1 MNSKTQDQSSSYQ
14 HYRRLLA
21 HAMIHWKIFVFA
33 IIGMVLVAGTDTALA
48 AYMKPLM
55 DGGFIDRDPE
65 VIKWMPMMLIGIFVV
80 RVFAMFISMYGMS
93 WIGRKVIM
101 DLRDNMFEHLL
112 RLPKCYYDMATTGQ
126 IMSKFTFD
134 VEQVANATTKVIT
147 IIIRDTFTIIGLLAW
162 MIYLSPLLASMF
174 LVVGPFLIML
184 VSLVSK
190 KFRKVSRRI
199 QGSMGDVS
207 KVLEESIKGQIVVKM
222 FGGHDYEMKQFH
234 LINDNNRRQN
244 MRMIAIMALSAP
256 IMRLIVGIGL
266 AGVIYV
272 ATNDDFMGVISAGT
286 FGSYMIAM
294 AMLFAPIKRLADV
307 NADLQRGLAAAE
319 SVFNLI
325 DMVEEKDTGSYSIDR
340 VKGNIELSGV
350 MFRYGANTDEA
361 LKNINLNIKAGQT
374 IAFVGRSGSGK
385 TTLLNL
391 LPRFYDITEGSI
403 KLDGHELSEYSL
415 NNLRS
420 HIAYVGQDIVL
431 FNDTIE
437 HNIAY
442 GSFLD
447 VDHSRV
453 EEAAKLAYADKFIE
467 SMNDGY
473 NSLVGERG
481 VMLSGGQR
489 QRIAIA
495 RALLKDAP
503 VLILDE
509 ATSALDNES
518 ERFIQASLETLMKN
532 RTTLVIAHRL
542 STIENADMIVVMDHG
557 EIVETGNHAELMA
570 RNGHYAALHQM
581 QFKEPEPE
589 VTE

>member
-1 MNSKTQDQSSSYQ
+1 MNSKTKDQSDSYQ
-14 HYRRLLA
+14 YYRRLLSLSMA
-21 HAMIHWKIFVFA
+21 YWKIFA
-33 IIGMVLVAGTDTALA
+33 IAIVGMILVAGTDTALA

-55 DGGFIDRDPE
+55 DGSFVERDPE
-65 VIKWMPMMLIGIFVV
+65 VTKLMPFVLIGIFVV

-93 WIGRKVIM
+93 WVGRRVIM
-101 DLRDNMFEHLL
+101 ELRDAMFKRLL
-112 RLPKCYYDMATTGQ
+112 RLPKSYYDMATTGQ
-126 IMSKFTFD
+126 IMSKFTYD
-134 VEQVANATTKVIT
+134 VEQVASATTKVIT
-147 IIIRDTFTIIGLLAW
+147 ILIRDTFTIIGLLAW
-162 MIYLSPLLASMF
+162 MIYLSPMLASMF
-174 LVVGPFLIML
+174 LLAGPFLVLL
-184 VSLVSK
+184 VAFVTK

-207 KVLEESIKGQIVVKM
+207 RILEESIKGQIVVKM
-222 FGGHDYEMKQFH
+222 FGGHDYEENQFH
-234 LINDNNRRQN
+234 KINDDNRRQN
-244 MRMIAIMALSAP
+244 MRMIATLALSSP
-256 IMRLIVGIGL
+256 ILRLIVGIAL
-266 AGVIYV
+266 AGVIYI
-272 ATNDDFMGVISAGT
+272 ATNDEVMNVVSVGT
-286 FGSYMIAM
+286 FTSYMVAM

-307 NADLQRGLAAAE
+307 NADLQRGIAAAE
-319 SVFNLI
+319 SVFDLI
-325 DMVEEKDTGSYSIDR
+325 DMLEEKDTGSYMADR
-340 VKGNIELSGV
+340 VKGDINISSVTFHYKTNE
-350 MFRYGANTDEA
+350 NA
-361 LKNINLNIKAGQT
+361 LKNINLDVKAGQT

-385 TTLLNL
+385 STLLNL
-391 LPRFYDITEGSI
+391 LPRFYDVSEGSI

-447 VDHSRV
+447 TDHSKV
-453 EEAAKLAYADKFIE
+453 EEAAKLAYADKFIDDM
-467 SMNDGY
+467 SDGY

-509 ATSALDNES
+509 ATSALDTES
-518 ERFIQASLETLMKN
+518 ERFIQKSLEKLMEN

-542 STIENADMIVVMDHG
+542 STIENADVIVVMDNG
-557 EIVETGNHAELMA
+557 EIVETGSHDELIT

-581 QFKEPEPE
+581 QFKEPESE
-589 VTE
+589 ISE

>member
-1 MNSKTQDQSSSYQ
+1 MNSKTKDQTGPYQ
-14 HYRRLLA
+14 HYRRLLS
-21 HAMIHWKIFVFA
+21 HAMVHWKIFVFA
-33 IIGMVLVAGTDTALA
+33 IIGMILVAGTDAALA

-55 DGGFIDRDPE
+55 DGGFIERDPE
-65 VIKWMPMMLIGIFVV
+65 VIGWMPVVLIGIFVV

-101 DLRDNMFEHLL
+101 DLRDNMFAHLM
-112 RLPKCYYDMATTGQ
+112 RLPKSYYDMATTGQ

-147 IIIRDTFTIIGLLAW
+147 ILIRDTFTIIALLGW

-174 LVVGPFLIML
+174 LIVGPFLIML

-207 KVLEESIKGQIVVKM
+207 KVLEESIKGQVVVKM
-222 FGGHDYEMKQFH
+222 FGGHDYEAKQFH
-234 LINDNNRRQN
+234 VINDNNRRQN
-244 MRMIAIMALSAP
+244 MRMIAITALSAP

-266 AGVIYV
+266 AGVIYI
-272 ATNDDFMGVISAGT
+272 ATNQDVMGVITAGS
-286 FGSYMIAM
+286 FGSYMMAM

-325 DMVEEKDTGSYSIDR
+325 DMVEEKDTGNFAIDR
-340 VKGNIELSGV
+340 VKGDIEFSGV
-350 MFRYGANTDEA
+350 SFRYGSNVEAA
-361 LKNINLNIKAGQT
+361 LKNINIDIKAGQT
-374 IAFVGRSGSGK
+374 VAFVGRSGSGK
-385 TTLLNL
+385 STLLNL
-391 LPRFYDITEGSI
+391 LPRFYEVSEGAIT
-403 KLDGHELSEYSL
+403 LDGHALSDYSL
-415 NNLRS
+415 SNLRS

-447 VDHSRV
+447 ADHDRV
-453 EEAAKLAYADKFIE
+453 IEAARLAYADMFIE
-467 SMNDGY
+467 AMPDGY
-473 NSLVGERG
+473 NAMVGERG

-542 STIENADMIVVMDHG
+542 STIENADVIVVMDHG
-557 EIVETGNHAELMA
+557 EIVESGNHAELMA

>member
-1 MNSKTQDQSSSYQ
+1 MNSQNKDKSGSYQ
-14 HYRRLLA
+14 YYRRLLS
-21 HAMIHWKIFVFA
+21 HAMTYWKLFSVA
-33 IIGMVLVAGTDTALA
+33 IIGMALVAGTDTALA

-55 DGGFIDRDPE
+55 DGSFVEHDPE
-65 VIKWMPMMLIGIFVV
+65 IIKLMPLALIAIFVV

-93 WIGRKVIM
+93 WVGRMVIM
-101 DLRDNMFEHLL
+101 ELRDTMFERLL
-112 RLPKCYYDMATTGQ
+112 RLPKNYYDKATTGE

-147 IIIRDTFTIIGLLAW
+147 ILIRDTLTIIGLIAW

-174 LVVGPFLIML
+174 LFAGPFLVLLMTF
-184 VSLVSK
+184 VTK

-207 KVLEESIKGQIVVKM
+207 RVLEESIKGQVVVKM
-222 FGGHDYEMKQFH
+222 FGGYDYETKQFH
-234 LINDNNRRQN
+234 SLNENNRRQN
-244 MRMIAIMALSAP
+244 MRLIATLALSSP
-256 IMRLIVGIGL
+256 ILRLIVGTAL
-266 AGVIYV
+266 AGVIYI
-272 ATNDDFMGVISAGT
+272 ATNDDMMEVVTVGT
-286 FGSYMIAM
+286 FTSYMVAM

-307 NADLQRGLAAAE
+307 NADLQRGVAAAE
-319 SVFNLI
+319 SVFSLI
-325 DMVEEKDTGSYSIDR
+325 DLVEEKDTGSYETDR
-340 VKGNIELSGV
+340 VKGEVEFTDVS
-350 MFRYGANTDEA
+350 FRYAQSSSDT
-361 LKNINLNIKAGQT
+361 LKNISFSVDAGQT
-374 IAFVGRSGSGK
+374 VAFVGRSGSGK

-391 LPRFYDITEGSI
+391 LARFYDNDKGSI
-403 KLDGHELSEYSL
+403 KLDGHDVNEYTL

-442 GSFLD
+442 GSFLNTD
-447 VDHSRV
+447 REKVKK
-453 EEAAKLAYADKFIE
+453 AAQLAYADKFIDE
-467 SMNDGY
+467 MENGYDSM
-473 NSLVGERG
+473 VGERG

-518 ERFIQASLETLMKN
+518 ERFIQKSLETLMKN
-532 RTTLVIAHRL
+532 RTTMVVAHRL
-542 STIENADMIVVMDHG
+542 STIENADVIIVMDGG
-557 EIVETGNHAELMA
+557 EIVEMGNHSELLS
-570 RNGHYAALHQM
+570 RNGHYANLHQM
-581 QFKEPEPE
+581 HFKEPGAEDS
-589 VTE
+589 

>member
-1 MNSKTQDQSSSYQ
+1 MNSKVKDKPDSYQ
-14 HYRRLLA
+14 HYRRLLS
-21 HAMIHWKIFVFA
+21 HAVSYWKVFTIA
-33 IIGMVLVAGTDTALA
+33 IIGMILVAGTDAAMA

-55 DGGFIDRDPE
+55 DDAFVGHDPE
-65 VIKWMPMMLIGIFVV
+65 IIKTMPLVLVGIFVV

-93 WIGRKVIM
+93 WIGRQVIM
-101 DLRDNMFEHLL
+101 ELRDTMFKRLL
-112 RLPKCYYDMATTGQ
+112 RLPKDYYDKATTGET
-126 IMSKFTFD
+126 MSKFTFD
-134 VEQVANATTKVIT
+134 VEQVANAMTKVIT
-147 IIIRDTFTIIGLLAW
+147 ILIRDTFTIIGLLAL

-174 LVVGPFLIML
+174 LFAGPLL
-184 VSLVSK
+184 VLLVAFVSK

-207 KVLEESIKGQIVVKM
+207 RVLEESIKGQIVVKM
-222 FGGHDYEMKQFH
+222 FGGHDYEAQQFH
-234 LINDNNRRQN
+234 IINDNNRRQN
-244 MRMIAIMALSAP
+244 LRMIATQALSAP
-256 IMRLIVGIGL
+256 VMRLIVGIGL
-266 AGVIYV
+266 AVVIYV
-272 ATNDDFMGVISAGT
+272 ATNVGEDDAISVGT
-286 FGSYMIAM
+286 FGSYMLAM
-294 AMLFAPIKRLADV
+294 ALIFAPIKRMSDV

-325 DMVEEKDTGSYSIDR
+325 DMVEEKNTGSYAVDR
-340 VKGNIELSGV
+340 VKGDLRFSGV
-350 MFRYGANTDEA
+350 SFKYGSNDNDA
-361 LKNINLNIKAGQT
+361 LKNIDFDVKAGQT

-385 TTLLNL
+385 STLLNL

-403 KLDGHELSEYSL
+403 KFDGHELSEYEL

-447 VDHSRV
+447 TDHSKV
-453 EEAAKLAYADKFIE
+453 EEAARLAYADKFIDT
-467 SMNDGY
+467 MTDGY
-473 NSLVGERG
+473 NAMVGERG

-509 ATSALDNES
+509 ATSALDTES
-518 ERFIQASLETLMKN
+518 ERFIQKSLETLMKN

-542 STIENADMIVVMDHG
+542 STIENADVIMVMDHG
-557 EIVETGNHAELMA
+557 EIVEMGSHKELIA
-570 RNGHYAALHQM
+570 RKGHYAALHQI
-581 QFKEPEPE
+581 QFKEPEVSE
-589 VTE
+589 

>member
-1 MNSKTQDQSSSYQ
+1 MNSKTQDPASSYQ

-21 HAMIHWKIFVFA
+21 YATRHWKIFIFA

-65 VIKWMPMMLIGIFVV
+65 VIKWIPLLLIVIFVV

-93 WIGRKVIM
+93 WIGRMVIM

-112 RLPKCYYDMATTGQ
+112 RLPKNYYDRATTGE
-126 IMSKFTFD
+126 IMSKFTYD

-147 IIIRDTFTIIGLLAW
+147 ILIRDTLTVVGLIAW
-162 MIYLSPLLASMF
+162 MVYLSPLLASMF
-174 LVVGPFLIML
+174 LVVGPFLILL
-184 VSLVSK
+184 VSYVSK

-222 FGGHDYEMKQFH
+222 FGGQHYESEQFH
-234 LINDNNRRQN
+234 VINDNNRRQN
-244 MRMIAIMALSAP
+244 MRMIATLALSAP

-272 ATNDDFMGVISAGT
+272 ATNDNFMGVISAGT

-294 AMLFAPIKRLADV
+294 AMLFAPIKRLADI

-325 DMVEEKDTGSYSIDR
+325 DMVEEKDTGSYAVDR
-340 VKGNIELSGV
+340 VNGDIEFADVSFSYNATGEDV
-350 MFRYGANTDEA
+350 
-361 LKNINLNIKAGQT
+361 LKNINLDIKAGQT

-391 LPRFYDITEGSI
+391 LPRFYDVAVGSV
-403 KLDGHELSEYSL
+403 KLDGHELSEYTL
-415 NNLRS
+415 DNLRS

-442 GSFLD
+442 GSFLHA
-447 VDHSRV
+447 DHAQV
-453 EEAAKLAYADKFIE
+453 VAAAKLAYADLFIE
-467 SMNDGY
+467 AMPEGY
-473 NSLVGERG
+473 NAMVGERG

-503 VLILDE
+503 LLILDE

-542 STIENADMIVVMDHG
+542 STIEKADLIVVMDNG
-557 EIVETGNHAELMA
+557 EIVETGQHADLLA

-581 QFKEPEPE
+581 QFKEPEAE
-589 VTE
+589 VPA

>member
-1 MNSKTQDQSSSYQ
+1 MNSKTKDQSDSYQ
-14 HYRRLLA
+14 YYRRLLSLS
-21 HAMIHWKIFVFA
+21 MVYWKIFA
-33 IIGMVLVAGTDTALA
+33 IAIVGMILVAGTDTALA

-55 DGGFIDRDPE
+55 DGSFVERDPE
-65 VIKWMPMMLIGIFVV
+65 VTKWMPFVLIGIFVV

-93 WIGRKVIM
+93 WVGRRVIM
-101 DLRDNMFEHLL
+101 ELRDAMFKRLL
-112 RLPKCYYDMATTGQ
+112 RLPKNYYDMATTGQ
-126 IMSKFTFD
+126 IMSKFTYD
-134 VEQVANATTKVIT
+134 VEQVASATTKVIT
-147 IIIRDTFTIIGLLAW
+147 ILIRDTFTIIGLLAW
-162 MIYLSPLLASMF
+162 MIYLSPMLASMF
-174 LVVGPFLIML
+174 LLAGPFLVLL
-184 VSLVSK
+184 VSFVTK

-207 KVLEESIKGQIVVKM
+207 RVLEESIKGQIVVKM
-222 FGGHDYEMKQFH
+222 FGGHDYEENQFH
-234 LINDNNRRQN
+234 KINDDNRRQN
-244 MRMIAIMALSAP
+244 MRMIATLALSSP
-256 IMRLIVGIGL
+256 ILRLIVGIAL
-266 AGVIYV
+266 AGVIYI
-272 ATNDDFMGVISAGT
+272 ATNDEVMNVVSVGT
-286 FGSYMIAM
+286 FTSYMVAM
-294 AMLFAPIKRLADV
+294 AMLFAPIKRLADI
-307 NADLQRGLAAAE
+307 NADLQRGIAAAE
-319 SVFNLI
+319 SVFDLI
-325 DMVEEKDTGSYSIDR
+325 DMVEEKDTGSYMADR
-340 VKGNIELSGV
+340 VRGDIKISSVTFHYKTNE
-350 MFRYGANTDEA
+350 NA
-361 LKNINLNIKAGQT
+361 LKDINLDVKAGQT

-385 TTLLNL
+385 STLLNL
-391 LPRFYDITEGSI
+391 LPRFYDVSEGSI

-447 VDHSRV
+447 TDHSKV
-453 EEAAKLAYADKFIE
+453 EEAAKLAYADKFIDDM
-467 SMNDGY
+467 SDGY

-509 ATSALDNES
+509 ATSALDTES
-518 ERFIQASLETLMKN
+518 ERFIQKSLEKLIEN

-542 STIENADMIVVMDHG
+542 STIENADVIVVMDNG
-557 EIVETGNHAELMA
+557 EIVETGSHDELIT

-581 QFKEPEPE
+581 QFKEPESE
-589 VTE
+589 ISE

>member
-1 MNSKTQDQSSSYQ
+1 MNSKTQDPSSSYQ
-14 HYRRLLA
+14 HYRRLLSYA
-21 HAMIHWKIFVFA
+21 TRHWKIFIFA

-65 VIKWMPMMLIGIFVV
+65 VIKWIPLLLIVIFVV

-93 WIGRKVIM
+93 WIGRMVIM
-101 DLRDNMFEHLL
+101 DLRDSMFEHLL
-112 RLPKCYYDMATTGQ
+112 RLPKNYYDRATTGE
-126 IMSKFTFD
+126 IMSKFTYD

-147 IIIRDTFTIIGLLAW
+147 ILIRDTFTVVGLIAW
-162 MIYLSPLLASMF
+162 MVYLSPLLASMF
-174 LVVGPFLIML
+174 LVVGPFLILL
-184 VSLVSK
+184 VSFVSK

-222 FGGHDYEMKQFH
+222 FGGQHYESEQFH
-234 LINDNNRRQN
+234 VINDNNRRQN
-244 MRMIAIMALSAP
+244 MRMIATLALSAP

-272 ATNDDFMGVISAGT
+272 ATNDNVMGVISAGT

-294 AMLFAPIKRLADV
+294 AMLFAPIKRLADI

-325 DMVEEKDTGSYSIDR
+325 DMVEEKDTGSYAVDR
-340 VKGNIELSGV
+340 VSGDIEFSDVSFSYDATGENV
-350 MFRYGANTDEA
+350 
-361 LKNINLNIKAGQT
+361 LKNINLDIKAGQT

-391 LPRFYDITEGSI
+391 LPRFYDVAIGSV
-403 KLDGHELSEYSL
+403 KLDGHELSEYTL
-415 NNLRS
+415 DNLRS

-442 GSFLD
+442 GSFLNA
-447 VDHSRV
+447 DHAQV
-453 EEAAKLAYADKFIE
+453 IEAAKLAYADLFIE
-467 SMNDGY
+467 AMPEGY
-473 NSLVGERG
+473 NAMVGERG

-542 STIENADMIVVMDHG
+542 STIEKADLIVVMDNG
-557 EIVETGNHAELMA
+557 EIVETGQHADLLA

-581 QFKEPEPE
+581 QFKEPEAE
-589 VTE
+589 FSA

>member
-1 MNSKTQDQSSSYQ
+1 MNSKTQDPASSYQ
-14 HYRRLLA
+14 YYRRLLSYA
-21 HAMIHWKIFVFA
+21 TRHWKIFIFA

-65 VIKWMPMMLIGIFVV
+65 VIKWIPLLLIVIFVV
-80 RVFAMFISMYGMS
+80 RVFAMFISLYGMS
-93 WIGRKVIM
+93 WIGRMVIM

-112 RLPKCYYDMATTGQ
+112 RLPKNYYDKATTGE
-126 IMSKFTFD
+126 IMSKFTYD

-147 IIIRDTFTIIGLLAW
+147 ILIRDTLTIVGLIAW
-162 MIYLSPLLASMF
+162 MVYLSPLLASMF
-174 LVVGPFLIML
+174 LVVGPFLILL
-184 VSLVSK
+184 VSYVSK

-222 FGGHDYEMKQFH
+222 FGGQHYESEQFH
-234 LINDNNRRQN
+234 KINDNNRRQN
-244 MRMIAIMALSAP
+244 MRMIATLALSAP

-272 ATNDDFMGVISAGT
+272 ATNDSFMGVISAGT

-294 AMLFAPIKRLADV
+294 AMLFAPIKRLADI

-325 DMVEEKDTGSYSIDR
+325 DMVEEKDTGSYAVDR
-340 VKGNIELSGV
+340 VNGDIEFADVS
-350 MFRYGANTDEA
+350 FSYDATAEA
-361 LKNINLNIKAGQT
+361 VLKNINLDIKAGQT

-391 LPRFYDITEGSI
+391 LPRFYDVSVGSV
-403 KLDGHELSEYSL
+403 KLDGHELSEYTL
-415 NNLRS
+415 DNLRS

-442 GSFLD
+442 GSFFHA
-447 VDHSRV
+447 DHAQV
-453 EEAAKLAYADKFIE
+453 VKAAKLAYADLFIE
-467 SMNDGY
+467 AMPEGY
-473 NSLVGERG
+473 NAMMGERG

-542 STIENADMIVVMDHG
+542 STIEKADLIVVMDNG
-557 EIVETGNHAELMA
+557 EIVETGQHADLLA

-581 QFKEPEPE
+581 QFKEPEAE
-589 VTE
+589 VSA

>member
-1 MNSKTQDQSSSYQ
+1 MNYKTQDPASSYQ
-14 HYRRLLA
+14 YYRRLLSYA
-21 HAMIHWKIFVFA
+21 TRHWKIFIFA
-33 IIGMVLVAGTDTALA
+33 IIGMILVAGTDTALA

-65 VIKWMPMMLIGIFVV
+65 VIKWIPLLLIVIFEV

-93 WIGRKVIM
+93 WIGRMVIM
-101 DLRDNMFEHLL
+101 DLRDSMFEHLL
-112 RLPKCYYDMATTGQ
+112 RLPKNYYDRATTGEV
-126 IMSKFTFD
+126 MSKFTYD

-147 IIIRDTFTIIGLLAW
+147 ILIRDTFTVVGLIAW
-162 MIYLSPLLASMF
+162 MVYLSPLLASMF
-174 LVVGPFLIML
+174 LVVGPFLILL
-184 VSLVSK
+184 VSYVSK

-222 FGGHDYEMKQFH
+222 FGGREYESEQFH
-234 LINDNNRRQN
+234 KINDNNRRQN
-244 MRMIAIMALSAP
+244 MRMIATLALSAP

-272 ATNDDFMGVISAGT
+272 ATNDNIMGVISAGT

-294 AMLFAPIKRLADV
+294 AMLFAPIKRLADI

-325 DMVEEKDTGSYSIDR
+325 DMVEEKDIGSYTVDR
-340 VKGNIELSGV
+340 VKGDIKFSDV
-350 MFRYGANTDEA
+350 SFRYGATGEDV
-361 LKNINLNIKAGQT
+361 LKNINLDINAGQT

-385 TTLLNL
+385 TSLLNL
-391 LPRFYDITEGSI
+391 LPRFYDVVVGSV
-403 KLDGHELSEYSL
+403 KLDGHELSEYTL
-415 NNLRS
+415 DNLRS

-442 GSFLD
+442 GSFLHA
-447 VDHSRV
+447 DHAQV
-453 EEAAKLAYADKFIE
+453 VEAAKLAYADLFIE
-467 SMNDGY
+467 AMPEGY
-473 NSLVGERG
+473 NAMVGERG

-542 STIENADMIVVMDHG
+542 STIEKADLIVVMDDG
-557 EIVETGNHAELMA
+557 EIVETGQHADLLA
-570 RNGHYAALHQM
+570 RNGYYAALHQM
-581 QFKEPEPE
+581 QFKEPEAE
-589 VTE
+589 VSD

>member
-1 MNSKTQDQSSSYQ
+1 MNSQVKDKSDSYQ
-14 HYRRLLA
+14 HFRRLLSYSMA
-21 HAMIHWKIFVFA
+21 YWKIFVFA
-33 IIGMVLVAGTDTALA
+33 IIGMILVAGTDAALA

-55 DGGFIDRDPE
+55 DGGFVDRDPD
-65 VIKWMPMMLIGIFVV
+65 VIRMMPFMLIGIFVV

-93 WIGRKVIM
+93 WIGRQVIM
-101 DLRDNMFEHLL
+101 ELRNTMFKRLL
-112 RLPKCYYDMATTGQ
+112 RLPKSFYDKATTGE

-147 IIIRDTFTIIGLLAW
+147 ILIRDTFTIIALLAW

-174 LVVGPFLIML
+174 LFVGPFLVML
-184 VSLVSK
+184 VSFVSK

-207 KVLEESIKGQIVVKM
+207 KILEESIKGQIVVKM
-222 FGGHDYEMKQFH
+222 FGGHDYEQDQFH
-234 LINDNNRRQN
+234 KINDSNRRQH
-244 MRMIAIMALSAP
+244 MRMIATMALSAP

-266 AGVIYV
+266 AGVIFV
-272 ATNDDFMGVISAGT
+272 ATNDDMNDAISVGS
-286 FGSYMIAM
+286 FGSYMVAM
-294 AMLFAPIKRLADV
+294 AMLFAPIKRLTDV

-325 DMVEEKDTGSYSIDR
+325 DLYEEKDAGSYTVDR
-340 VKGNIELSGV
+340 VKGDIEFSGV
-350 MFRYGANTDEA
+350 SFQYGSDANHA
-361 LKNINLNIKAGQT
+361 LKNINIDVKAGQT

-403 KLDGHELSEYSL
+403 KLDGHELSEYLLS
-415 NNLRS
+415 NLRS

-431 FNDTIE
+431 FNDTVE

-447 VDHSRV
+447 TDHSKV

-467 SMNDGY
+467 TMSDGY
-473 NSLVGERG
+473 NTMVGERG
-481 VMLSGGQR
+481 MMLSGGQR

-518 ERFIQASLETLMKN
+518 ERFIQKSLETLMKN

-542 STIENADMIVVMDHG
+542 STIENADVIVVMDHG
-557 EIVETGNHAELMA
+557 RIVESGSHDELIA

-589 VTE
+589 VSQ

>member
-1 MNSKTQDQSSSYQ
+1 MNSKTKDQSNSYQ
-14 HYRRLLA
+14 YYRRLLSLS
-21 HAMIHWKIFVFA
+21 MVYWKIFVVA
-33 IIGMVLVAGTDTALA
+33 IIGMILVAGTDTALA

-55 DGGFIDRDPE
+55 DGSFVERDPE
-65 VIKWMPMMLIGIFVV
+65 VTKWMPFVLIGIFVV

-93 WIGRKVIM
+93 WVGRRVIM
-101 DLRDNMFEHLL
+101 ELRDSMFKRLL
-112 RLPKCYYDMATTGQ
+112 RLPKSYYDMATTGQ

-147 IIIRDTFTIIGLLAW
+147 ILIRDTFTIIGLLAW
-162 MIYLSPLLASMF
+162 MIYLSPMLASMF
-174 LVVGPFLIML
+174 LLAGPFLVLL
-184 VSLVSK
+184 VAFVTK

-207 KVLEESIKGQIVVKM
+207 RVLEESIKGQIVVKM
-222 FGGHDYEMKQFH
+222 FGGHDYEESQFH
-234 LINDNNRRQN
+234 KINDDNRRQN
-244 MRMIAIMALSAP
+244 MRMIATLALSSP
-256 IMRLIVGIGL
+256 ILRLIVGIAL
-266 AGVIYV
+266 AGVIYI
-272 ATNDDFMGVISAGT
+272 ATNDEVMNVVSVGT
-286 FGSYMIAM
+286 FTSYMVAM

-319 SVFNLI
+319 SVFDLI
-325 DMVEEKDTGSYSIDR
+325 DLLEEKDTGSYAVGR
-340 VKGNIELSGV
+340 VKGDIKISSVTFHYKTNE
-350 MFRYGANTDEA
+350 NA
-361 LKNINLNIKAGQT
+361 LKNINLDVKAGQT

-385 TTLLNL
+385 STLLNL
-391 LPRFYDITEGSI
+391 LPRFYDVSEGSI

-447 VDHSRV
+447 TDHSKV
-453 EEAAKLAYADKFIE
+453 EKAAKLAYADKFIE
-467 SMNDGY
+467 DMSDGY

-509 ATSALDNES
+509 ATSALDTES
-518 ERFIQASLETLMKN
+518 ERFIQKSLDKLMEN

-542 STIENADMIVVMDHG
+542 STIENADVIVVMDNG
-557 EIVETGNHAELMA
+557 EIVETGSHDELITH
-570 RNGHYAALHQM
+570 NGHYAALHQM
-581 QFKEPEPE
+581 QFREPESE
-589 VTE
+589 ISE

>member
-1 MNSKTQDQSSSYQ
+1 MNSKTQDPSSSYQ
-14 HYRRLLA
+14 HYRRLLSYA
-21 HAMIHWKIFVFA
+21 TRHWKILIFA
-33 IIGMVLVAGTDTALA
+33 IIGMILVAGTDTALA

-65 VIKWMPMMLIGIFVV
+65 VIKWIPLLLIVIFVV

-93 WIGRKVIM
+93 WIGRMVIM
-101 DLRDNMFEHLL
+101 DLRDSMFEHLL
-112 RLPKCYYDMATTGQ
+112 RLPKNYYDRATTGE
-126 IMSKFTFD
+126 IMSKFTYD

-147 IIIRDTFTIIGLLAW
+147 ILIRDTFTVVGLIAW
-162 MIYLSPLLASMF
+162 MVYLSPLLASMF
-174 LVVGPFLIML
+174 LVVGPFLILL
-184 VSLVSK
+184 VSFVSK

-222 FGGHDYEMKQFH
+222 FGGQHYESEQFH
-234 LINDNNRRQN
+234 VINDNNRRQN
-244 MRMIAIMALSAP
+244 MRMIATLALSAP

-272 ATNDDFMGVISAGT
+272 ATNDNVMGVISAGT

-294 AMLFAPIKRLADV
+294 AMLFAPIKRLADI

-325 DMVEEKDTGSYSIDR
+325 DMVEEKDTGSYAVDR
-340 VKGNIELSGV
+340 VSGDIEFSDVSFSYDATGENV
-350 MFRYGANTDEA
+350 
-361 LKNINLNIKAGQT
+361 LKNINLDIKAGQT

-391 LPRFYDITEGSI
+391 LPRFYDVAIGSV
-403 KLDGHELSEYSL
+403 KLDGHELSEYTL
-415 NNLRS
+415 DNLRS

-442 GSFLD
+442 GSFLNA
-447 VDHSRV
+447 DHAQV
-453 EEAAKLAYADKFIE
+453 IEAAKLAYADLFIE
-467 SMNDGY
+467 AMPEGY
-473 NSLVGERG
+473 NAMVGERG

-542 STIENADMIVVMDHG
+542 STIEKADLIVVMDNG
-557 EIVETGNHAELMA
+557 EIVETGQHADLLA

-581 QFKEPEPE
+581 QFKEPEAE
-589 VTE
+589 FSA

>member
-1 MNSKTQDQSSSYQ
+1 MNSKTKDQTGPYQ
-14 HYRRLLA
+14 HYRRLLS
-21 HAMIHWKIFVFA
+21 HAMVHWKIFVFA
-33 IIGMVLVAGTDTALA
+33 IIGMILVAGTDTALA

-55 DGGFIDRDPE
+55 DGSFVERDPE
-65 VIKWMPMMLIGIFVV
+65 VTKWMPFVLIGIFVV

-93 WIGRKVIM
+93 WVGRRVIM
-101 DLRDNMFEHLL
+101 ELRDSMFKRLL
-112 RLPKCYYDMATTGQ
+112 RLPKSYYDMATTGQ

-147 IIIRDTFTIIGLLAW
+147 ILIRDSFTIIGLLAW

-174 LVVGPFLIML
+174 LIAGPFLVLL
-184 VSLVSK
+184 VAFVTK

-207 KVLEESIKGQIVVKM
+207 RVLEESIKGQIVVKM
-222 FGGHDYEMKQFH
+222 FGGHDYEESQFH
-234 LINDNNRRQN
+234 KINDDNRRQN
-244 MRMIAIMALSAP
+244 MRMIATLALSSP
-256 IMRLIVGIGL
+256 ILRLIVGIAL
-266 AGVIYV
+266 AGVIYI
-272 ATNDDFMGVISAGT
+272 ATNDEVMNVVSVGT
-286 FGSYMIAM
+286 FTSYMVAM

-325 DMVEEKDTGSYSIDR
+325 DLLEEKDSGSYAVDR
-340 VKGNIELSGV
+340 VKGEVELSNV
-350 MFRYGANTDEA
+350 TFRYGTSTGDA
-361 LKNINLNIKAGQT
+361 LKNISFDVKAGQT

-391 LPRFYDITEGSI
+391 LPRFYDVSEGSI

-415 NNLRS
+415 SNLRS

-447 VDHSRV
+447 TDHSKV
-453 EEAAKLAYADKFIE
+453 EEAARLAYADKFINE
-467 SMNDGY
+467 MSDGY
-473 NSLVGERG
+473 NSMVGERG

-542 STIENADMIVVMDHG
+542 STIENADVIIVMDNG
-557 EIVETGNHAELMA
+557 EIVETGNHNDLIAL
-570 RNGHYAALHQM
+570 NGHYSALHQM

-589 VTE
+589 AS

>member
-1 MNSKTQDQSSSYQ
+1 MNSQVKDKSGSYQ
-14 HYRRLLA
+14 HYRRLLSYS
-21 HAMIHWKIFVFA
+21 MVYWKIFAVA
-33 IIGMVLVAGTDTALA
+33 IVGMILVAGTDTALA

-55 DGGFIDRDPE
+55 DGSFVDRDPE
-65 VIKWMPMMLIGIFVV
+65 VIKMMPFVLIGIFVV
-80 RVFAMFISMYGMS
+80 RVFAMFVSLYGMS
-93 WIGRKVIM
+93 WVGRRVIM
-101 DLRDNMFEHLL
+101 ELRDIMFKRLL
-112 RLPKCYYDMATTGQ
+112 NLPKCYYDKATTGE

-147 IIIRDTFTIIGLLAW
+147 ILIRDTFTIIGLLAW

-174 LVVGPFLIML
+174 LVAGPFLVLL
-184 VSLVSK
+184 VAFVSK

-222 FGGHDYEMKQFH
+222 FGGHDYEAEQFH
-234 LINDNNRRQN
+234 TINDNNRRQN
-244 MRMIAIMALSAP
+244 MRMIATLALSAP
-256 IMRLIVGIGL
+256 IMRLIVGIAL
-266 AGVIYV
+266 AGVIYI
-272 ATNDDFMGVISAGT
+272 ATNDDMMEVVTVGT
-286 FGSYMIAM
+286 FTSYMVAM
-294 AMLFAPIKRLADV
+294 AMLFAPIKRLTDV

-325 DMVEEKDTGSYSIDR
+325 DMVEEKNTGGYTVDR
-340 VKGNIELSGV
+340 VKGDIELSAV
-350 MFRYGANTDEA
+350 SFKYGSSNKDA
-361 LKNINLNIKAGQT
+361 LKNINFDVKAGQT

-385 TTLLNL
+385 STLLNL

-403 KLDGHELSEYSL
+403 KLDGHELSDYEL

-447 VDHSRV
+447 TDHSKV
-453 EEAAKLAYADKFIE
+453 EDAAKLAYADKFIE
-467 SMNDGY
+467 TMSDGY
-473 NSLVGERG
+473 NTMVGERG

-509 ATSALDNES
+509 ATSALDTES
-518 ERFIQASLETLMKN
+518 ERFIQKSLETLMEN

-542 STIENADMIVVMDHG
+542 STIENADVIVVMDNG
-557 EIVETGNHAELMA
+557 EIVETGSHADLIA
-570 RNGHYAALHQM
+570 RKGHYAALHQL
-581 QFKEPEPE
+581 QFKEPEAE
-589 VTE
+589 DSQ

>member
-1 MNSKTQDQSSSYQ
+1 MNSQVKDQADSYQ
-14 HYRRLLA
+14 YYRRLISYALVY
-21 HAMIHWKIFVFA
+21 WKIFIVA
-33 IIGMVLVAGTDTALA
+33 VLGMIVVAGTDAALA

-55 DGGFIDRDPE
+55 DGAFVNRDQNVIDMMPFI
-65 VIKWMPMMLIGIFVV
+65 LIGIFVA
-80 RVFAMFISMYGMS
+80 RVLGMFISLYGMS
-93 WIGRKVIM
+93 WIGRMVIM
-101 DLRDNMFEHLL
+101 ELRNLMFKHIL
-112 RLPKCYYDMATTGQ
+112 RLPKSYYDMATTGE
-126 IMSKFTFD
+126 IMSKFTYD

-147 IIIRDTFTIIGLLAW
+147 ILIRDTFTIIALLAW

-174 LVVGPFLIML
+174 LFVGPFLIML
-184 VSLVSK
+184 VAFVSK

-199 QGSMGDVS
+199 QSSMGDVS

-222 FGGHDYEMKQFH
+222 FGGHEYEENQFH
-234 LINDNNRRQN
+234 KINDNNRRQN
-244 MRMIAIMALSAP
+244 MRMIATQALSSP

-272 ATNDDFMGVISAGT
+272 ATNDAMAEVISVGA
-286 FGSYMIAM
+286 FGSFMVAM
-294 AMLFAPIKRLADV
+294 AMIFAPIKRLSDV

-319 SVFNLI
+319 SVFGLI
-325 DMVEEKDTGSYSIDR
+325 DMVTEKDLGQYKVDR
-340 VKGNIELSGV
+340 VLGNVNFSNV
-350 MFRYGANTDEA
+350 NFRYVGSEVDT
-361 LKNINLNIKAGQT
+361 LKNISLDVKAGQT

-385 TTLLNL
+385 STLLNL
-391 LPRFYDITEGSI
+391 LPRFYDIREGSI
-403 KLDGHELSEYSL
+403 KLDGHELAEYDL

-420 HIAYVGQDIVL
+420 QIAYVGQDIVL

-447 VDHSRV
+447 TDHSKV
-453 EEAAKLAYADKFIE
+453 EEAARLAYADKFIE
-467 SMNDGY
+467 NMEEGY
-473 NSLVGERG
+473 NSMVGERG

-509 ATSALDNES
+509 ATSALDTES
-518 ERFIQASLETLMKN
+518 ERFIQKSLETLMEN

-542 STIENADMIVVMDHG
+542 STIENADVIVVMDEG
-557 EIVETGNHAELMA
+557 EIVETGTHDDLIAA
-570 RNGHYAALHQM
+570 NGHYAALHQL
-581 QFKEPEPE
+581 QFKEPK
-589 VTE
+589 TTQ